1 VLKKL
6 AGLVA
11 AFVLAA
17 SPANAQDRGRTDAVL
32 PREGAPLVLP
42 APGARLDTLEGARAA
57 TTPAP
62 PRVTVGP
69 AGLDAAELLSSAVG
83 QGEDPVPT
91 STAVR
96 LLLFLT
102 GLSFLPAMLVVMT
115 PFVRFV
121 VVFSLLRQ
129 ALGVQQSPP
138 NQVLIGLS
146 LFLTLLVMEPVYQ
159 QCWTNGLQPFLDGT
173 LPAGDAFSATLAP
186 MREFML
192 ANTRRSDMATILDVA
207 NMARPASLEE
217 IPTSAVA
224 SAYVLSE
231 LKTAFVIAVYVFVPF
246 LVIDL
251 VVSSVLLGMGMMML
265 PPVLVSLPIKLMV
278 FVLMD
283 GWSLLVRDLVAG
295 IVR

>member
-1 VLKKL
+1 
-6 AGLVA
+6 
-11 AFVLAA
+11 
-17 SPANAQDRGRTDAVL
+17 
-32 PREGAPLVLP
+32 
-42 APGARLDTLEGARAA
+42 
-57 TTPAP
+57 
-62 PRVTVGP
+62 
-69 AGLDAAELLSSAVG
+69 
-83 QGEDPVPT
+83 
-91 STAVR
+91 
-96 LLLFLT
+96 
-102 GLSFLPAMLVVMT
+102 
-115 PFVRFV
+115 V

-138 NQVLIGLS
+138 NQVLVGLS
-146 LFLTLLVMEPVYQ
+146 LFLTLLVMQPVYDKS
-159 QCWTNGLQPFLDGT
+159 WVDGLAPFLDGT
-173 LPAGDAFSATLAP
+173 MQPGDAWNATINP
-186 MREFML
+186 IREFML
-192 ANTRRSDMATILDVA
+192 ANTRRSDMATILDIA
-207 NMARPASLEE
+207 NMARPESLEQ

-231 LKTAFVIAVYVFVPF
+231 LKTAFIIAVYVFVPF